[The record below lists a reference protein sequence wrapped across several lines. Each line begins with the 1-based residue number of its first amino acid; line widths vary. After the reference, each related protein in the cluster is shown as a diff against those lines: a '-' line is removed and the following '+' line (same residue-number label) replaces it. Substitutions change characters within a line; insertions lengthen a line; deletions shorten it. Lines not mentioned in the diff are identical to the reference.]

1 MEKRIARIIDS
12 DASDRFVVSYR
23 RVGARDTLIGKIKP
37 AEGPFN
43 TYEEAR
49 DYAAM
54 ANSKP
59 HTPFFFFV
67 ERA

>member
-1 MEKRIARIIDS
+1 MP
-12 DASDRFVVSYR
+12 RFVVSYR